1 MIEFLGKSITGS
13 TTPTR
18 SVATTT
24 SSATTVTTQPISV
37 RTLVA
42 ICVGCGILLAGL
54 VLFVI
59 WFGARSRK
67 GKQEQEG
74 EVVALDVSKA
84 TSESHLKAAPPHAGF
99 QSTYSESSYYSQST
113 ARKPLQGQQH
123 SRRPTMESLDAAKQD
138 PYHYRDEHSFLP
150 KQNVYTRNDMAPTS
164 PRSPTG
170 NPDFSS
176 PQPANSSVHQS
187 PRSTSAQAI
196 TRPYVIGSH
205 PFASPGRSTSQSRPS
220 IEHNG
225 NYTVATA
232 PPSASDRAH
241 DGSLGLSGHNTFAG
255 AGTRPGYN
263 AYGLESRQAITS
275 LNTRPSLESIRSAA
289 RKASIDQTAVS
300 AATEFAMGGP
310 TAVGGRSRNNSTSS
324 SHRAG
329 GYSYAGGTS
338 SLYGGGGGSVRSGK
352 DGSKEKYTKEERA
365 KEMAAMN
372 SLIAALD
379 ESAEKERKRKL
390 SLAEAAGL
398 GDQPSS
404 SKSGSGS
411 MRRKDVAVTGSYP
424 LPPPEV
430 FRAALS
436 TGVTSDDDVDDEE
449 IERWRRR

>member
-1 MIEFLGKSITGS
+1 MS
-13 TTPTR
+13 P
-18 SVATTT
+18 
-24 SSATTVTTQPISV
+24 
-37 RTLVA
+37 
-42 ICVGCGILLAGL
+42 
-54 VLFVI
+54 
-59 WFGARSRK
+59 
-67 GKQEQEG
+67 
-74 EVVALDVSKA
+74 
-84 TSESHLKAAPPHAGF
+84 ESHLKAAPPHAGF
-99 QSTYSESSYYSQST
+99 QSTYSESSYYSQHRPET
-113 ARKPLQGQQH
+113 LQGQQH

-275 LNTRPSLESIRSAA
+275 LNTVRLESIRSAA

-310 TAVGGRSRNNSTSS
+310 TAVGVVRGITR
-324 SHRAG
+324 HRVRIVLVAIRMPEERV
-329 GYSYAGGTS
+329 
-338 SLYGGGGGSVRSGK
+338 LYGGGGARSGL
-352 DGSKEKYTKEERA
+352 ERMA
-365 KEMAAMN
+365 PGKVYKGGTSKEMAAMN

-379 ESAEKERKRKL
+379 ESGKGA
-390 SLAEAAGL
+390 
-398 GDQPSS
+398 
-404 SKSGSGS
+404 
-411 MRRKDVAVTGSYP
+411 
-424 LPPPEV
+424 
-430 FRAALS
+430 
-436 TGVTSDDDVDDEE
+436 
-449 IERWRRR
+449 